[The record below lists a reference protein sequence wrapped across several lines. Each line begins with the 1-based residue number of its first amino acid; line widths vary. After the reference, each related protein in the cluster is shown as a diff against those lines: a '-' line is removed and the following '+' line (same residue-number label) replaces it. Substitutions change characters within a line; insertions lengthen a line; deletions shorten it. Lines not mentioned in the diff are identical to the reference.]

1 MHYNVISTDD
11 HLQEA
16 PHTWTSRMSRKWA
29 DKAPQVRTLDEERDT
44 WFVYGEP
51 GPTRLGIALVH
62 GALPDRAST
71 PKRWEDVPD
80 IAYVPAA
87 RIKAMDEDGVDVHTF
102 FGNIAGVAGN
112 TFSNPKFDEGYRIEA
127 IQAFNDFQIEEYA
140 KPFPGRFITLAIVP
154 LWDVNKAVAEVHRT
168 NNLGIK
174 GISFAFPQQFGFP
187 HFSDKYWDP
196 LWQVCQETN
205 LSVNLHIGSGGSMG
219 VAHIPFEGNGT
230 MSWLAETS
238 TRAISANTQV
248 MSTVLFSGILERFPS
263 LKMVS
268 SESGL
273 GWVPYLLEVADHQWE
288 QQNLAREGMSM
299 KPSDYFHRQCYVNF
313 WFERIGI
320 ENRHHIG
327 VDNIMW
333 ESDFPHPTCTWPN
346 SSDYIKRSFAGV
358 PEDEQRKMLVD
369 NAVRVFN
376 LESSD

>member
-1 MHYNVISTDD
+1 
-11 HLQEA
+11 
-16 PHTWTSRMSRKWA
+16 
-29 DKAPQVRTLDEERDT
+29 
-44 WFVYGEP
+44 
-51 GPTRLGIALVH
+51 
-62 GALPDRAST
+62 
-71 PKRWEDVPD
+71 
-80 IAYVPAA
+80 
-87 RIKAMDEDGVDVHTF
+87 
-102 FGNIAGVAGN
+102 
-112 TFSNPKFDEGYRIEA
+112 
-127 IQAFNDFQIEEYA
+127 
-140 KPFPGRFITLAIVP
+140 
-154 LWDVNKAVAEVHRT
+154 
-168 NNLGIK
+168 
-174 GISFAFPQQFGFP
+174 
-187 HFSDKYWDP
+187 
-196 LWQVCQETN
+196 
-205 LSVNLHIGSGGSMG
+205 MG
-219 VAHIPFEGNGT
+219 VAHTPFEGNGT

-288 QQNLAREGMSM
+288 RQNLAREGMSM

-376 LESSD
+376 LEPSD